1 MLLTC
6 PAVMLLPGEC
16 WKQRERRFK
25 AAQATRRWRATLP
38 PEERA
43 EFLKKHR
50 NQMRSWR
57 QANRQQ
63 HLDQLRQW
71 REKNREKL
79 RAQRLAWLAK
89 NPDYAKKKRAKD
101 PTYQSRYTTTRKKRD
116 PVFRLTVNLRRRVLL
131 GLQGRSKSS
140 RTEDLLGCSFTFLR
154 FWLESKFLPN
164 MSWENYGDWHVDHIR
179 PLASFDLTDPKQQAL
194 AFHFLNLQPLWAKDN
209 LSKGAKILDTCGPS
223 DKGVCATVESHGQLL
238 ERAAL
243 ESL

>member
-1 MLLTC
+1 M
-6 PAVMLLPGEC
+6 
-16 WKQRERRFK
+16 
-25 AAQATRRWRATLP
+25 
-38 PEERA
+38 
-43 EFLKKHR
+43 R
-50 NQMRSWR
+50 NCVGR
-57 QANRQQ
+57 
-63 HLDQLRQW
+63 HLRGRLR
-71 REKNREKL
+71 
-79 RAQRLAWLAK
+79 
-89 NPDYAKKKRAKD
+89 
-101 PTYQSRYTTTRKKRD
+101 
-116 PVFRLTVNLRRRVLL
+116 
-131 GLQGRSKSS
+131 SS

>member
-1 MLLTC
+1 
-6 PAVMLLPGEC
+6 MLLPGEC
-16 WKQRERRFK
+16 EVRRKRRAK
-25 AAQATRRWRATLP
+25 AVEVQLRWRKAN
-38 PEERA
+38 PEAYRNVLLRRKAKPSALRRTAYAKIRA
-43 EFLKKHR
+43 AAAARRRRKQNPQLAREAAKKWRLANPTKSSEYANAWRKRNLKKV
-50 NQMRSWR
+50 
-57 QANRQQ
+57 
-63 HLDQLRQW
+63 
-71 REKNREKL
+71 
-79 RAQRLAWLAK
+79 AQV
-89 NPDYAKKKRAKD
+89 
-101 PTYQSRYTTTRKKRD
+101 TR
-116 PVFRLTVNLRRRVLL
+116 LRRSSDVGYRLRNTVYGRVYA
-131 GLQGRSKSS
+131 GLTGKLKSS

>member
-16 WKQRERRFK
+16 WKRR
-25 AAQATRRWRATLP
+25 
-38 PEERA
+38 
-43 EFLKKHR
+43 
-50 NQMRSWR
+50 
-57 QANRQQ
+57 
-63 HLDQLRQW
+63 D
-71 REKNREKL
+71 KL
-79 RAQRLAWLAK
+79 
-89 NPDYAKKKRAKD
+89 
-101 PTYQSRYTTTRKKRD
+101 RKKRESMLRSYRRD
-116 PVFRLTVNLRRRVLL
+116 PEKHRLRSRNWRLKDPERFRKQHREGARRRAPRYRKQQAEYSRKRYSQDAAHKMSVSMRNCVGKALR
-131 GLQGRSKSS
+131 GKVRTS

-164 MSWENYGDWHVDHIR
+164 MSWDNYGEWHVDHIR